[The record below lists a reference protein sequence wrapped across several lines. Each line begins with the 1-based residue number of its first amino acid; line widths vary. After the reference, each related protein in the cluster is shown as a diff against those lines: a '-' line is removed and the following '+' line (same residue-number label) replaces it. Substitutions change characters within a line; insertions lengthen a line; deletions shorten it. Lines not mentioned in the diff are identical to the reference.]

1 MKEKDSEK
9 EFEDDTN
16 SELNTGYGYEMD
28 VFSDK
33 NNSTEEKTVYEKAMI
48 FQ

>member
-1 MKEKDSEK
+1 MEEKDSEK
-9 EFEDDTN
+9 EFENDTN

-28 VFSDK
+28 VLSDRIIQRSK
-33 NNSTEEKTVYEKAMI
+33 RLSMKKAMI